1 MAPTRAPT
9 LDRRLGRHRKEARAR
24 TGRQFRER
32 CGSQRGVPL
41 LRLDRLTP
49 SQDRRPPQRTAVHAT
64 QTRQRLVQGQ
74 QGPPRPAARRRTR
87 RPGRTGG
94 HRTCEAGRQ
103 LEPSRQRRSTHRLRR
118 PRRRTRRPPNC
129 TSELR
134 RLPTIRAPRAS
145 SSGSAPPRPRQ
156 RERSASRRQH
166 SSHSTTSEP
175 TNGPDNDHRPSR
187 ANTSPTVFGCIHP
200 ILTVS
205 MPSPKLGWNCAPEGR
220 NRRRNARGQ
229 PRATLSAGMCSRPHR
244 AARSA
249 ELSTRCQRRADP
261 RARTG
266 AYGIDAFEA
275 RERA

>member
-1 MAPTRAPT
+1 MSAVDLNEECLCFGWIDSRPARID
-9 LDRRLGRHRKEARAR
+9 DRHSALLCTPRKP
-24 TGRQFRER
+24 
-32 CGSQRGVPL
+32 GSGWSKVNKD
-41 LRLDRLTP
+41 RLDRLLAAGLVAP
-49 SQDRRPPQRTAVHAT
+49 AGLAAIERAKQDGSWNRLDNVDQLTVSDDLAAALADHPTARANFDAF
-64 QTRQRLVQGQ
+64 
-74 QGPPRPAARRRTR
+74 PRSRAA
-87 RPGRTGG
+87 
-94 HRTCEAGRQ
+94 
-103 LEPSRQRRSTHRLRR
+103 
-118 PRRRTRRPPNC
+118 
-129 TSELR
+129 
-134 RLPTIRAPRAS
+134 AS